1 MFSISIQVI
10 HRVALGEGIS
20 WMRSGRIRKLM
31 EDECY
36 RIVAMKQLRK
46 SIDPKS
52 VAADHVPDIVRSFLI
67 MINLCSNLNL
77 YYCTE
82 SKNMTRLTV

>member
-1 MFSISIQVI
+1 
-10 HRVALGEGIS
+10 
-20 WMRSGRIRKLM
+20 MRSGRIRKLM

-52 VAADHVPDIVRSFLI
+52 VAADHVPDIVRSFY
-67 MINLCSNLNL
+67 N
-77 YYCTE
+77 
-82 SKNMTRLTV
+82 

>member
-1 MFSISIQVI
+1 MIDLLNFKRNFYHLIQVI

-20 WMRSGRIRKLM
+20 WMRSGRIKRLM

-52 VAADHVPDIVRSFLI
+52 VAADHVPDIVSSYGISEIFHAH
-67 MINLCSNLNL
+67 
-77 YYCTE
+77 T
-82 SKNMTRLTV
+82 

>member
-1 MFSISIQVI
+1 
-10 HRVALGEGIS
+10 
-20 WMRSGRIRKLM
+20 M

-52 VAADHVPDIVRSFLI
+52 VAADHVPDIVSFYYKYKLYSFYTY
-67 MINLCSNLNL
+67 MI
-77 YYCTE
+77 
-82 SKNMTRLTV
+82 

>member
-1 MFSISIQVI
+1 
-10 HRVALGEGIS
+10 
-20 WMRSGRIRKLM
+20 M

-52 VAADHVPDIVRSFLI
+52 VAADHVPDIVSFDMNI
-67 MINLCSNLNL
+67 TYTVSI
-77 YYCTE
+77 
-82 SKNMTRLTV
+82 LT

>member
-1 MFSISIQVI
+1 
-10 HRVALGEGIS
+10 
-20 WMRSGRIRKLM
+20 M

-52 VAADHVPDIVRSFLI
+52 VAADHVPDIVSFW
-67 MINLCSNLNL
+67 NEYNL
-77 YYCTE
+77 YSFYTY
-82 SKNMTRLTV
+82 KIGGPYLIPIQP

>member
-1 MFSISIQVI
+1 MNNFISIQVI

-20 WMRSGRIRKLM
+20 WMRSGRIKKLM

-52 VAADHVPDIVRSFLI
+52 VAADHVLDIVSFFLN
-67 MINLCSNLNL
+67 NLRKCFP
-77 YYCTE
+77 
-82 SKNMTRLTV
+82 

>member
-1 MFSISIQVI
+1 M
-10 HRVALGEGIS
+10 ALGEGIS

-46 SIDPKS
+46 SVDPKS

-67 MINLCSNLNL
+67 MINLCSNLIIVQ
-77 YYCTE
+77 
-82 SKNMTRLTV
+82 KAKI